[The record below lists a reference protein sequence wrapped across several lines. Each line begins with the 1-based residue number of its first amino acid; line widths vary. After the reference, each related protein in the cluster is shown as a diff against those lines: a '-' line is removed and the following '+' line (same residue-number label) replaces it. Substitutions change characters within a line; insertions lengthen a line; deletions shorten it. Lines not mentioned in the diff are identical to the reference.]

1 MATLERA
8 FQIVFTAVIEHGTIF
23 LPLVFLAF
31 LGAAVWIARRGGGS
45 WRPRGF
51 WCWAGVIVCLLAAA
65 FTSAAF
71 ALQHRVNRVIE
82 DRVAGIRL
90 EVLPDGPERTLADY
104 RGQVVVLNFWATW
117 CPPCRKE
124 MPDLNR
130 LADAYRDRGVVV
142 LTASDEPR
150 EVIDGYTAEHPLTTE
165 NALFT
170 DAGPT
175 PQDLI
180 GNLAYDGR
188 PTTLI
193 LDRDGRLRRLLVG
206 AQSFEVFSEAVE
218 RYL

>member
-8 FQIVFTAVIEHGTIF
+8 FQTVFTAVIEHGAVL
-23 LPLVFLAF
+23 LPLVFLAC
-31 LGAAVWIARRGGGS
+31 LGAAVWIARRGGGG
-45 WRPRGF
+45 WQPRGF
-51 WCWAGVIVCLLAAA
+51 WRWAGVVVCLLAAA
-65 FTSAAF
+65 VSTAAF
-71 ALQHRVNRVIE
+71 ALQHRVNQVIE

-90 EVLPDGPERTLADY
+90 KLLPDGPGRTLADY

-142 LTASDEPR
+142 LTVSDEPR
-150 EVIDGYTAEHPLTTE
+150 EAVDKYTAEYPLTTE

-170 DAGPT
+170 DAGST

-193 LDRDGRLRRLLVG
+193 LDRDGHLRRLLIG
-206 AQSFEVFSEAVE
+206 AQSFEVFSAAVE

>member
-1 MATLERA
+1 MPTLERA
-8 FQIVFTAVIEHGTIF
+8 FQTVFTAVIEHGAVF
-23 LPLVFLAF
+23 LPLIVLAV
-31 LGAAVWIARRGGGS
+31 LGVAVWITRLGGG

-51 WCWAGVIVCLLAAA
+51 WRWAGVVVCLLVAVVS
-65 FTSAAF
+65 TAAF
-71 ALQHRVNRVIE
+71 ALQHRVNQVIE
-82 DRVAGIRL
+82 ARVAGIRL
-90 EVLPDGPERTLADY
+90 ELLPDGSGRTLADY

-142 LTASDEPR
+142 LTVSDEPR
-150 EVIDGYTAEHPLTTE
+150 EAVDKYTAEHPLTTE

-175 PQDLI
+175 PQDRI

-193 LDRDGRLRRLLVG
+193 LDRDGRLRRLLIG
-206 AQSFEVFSEAVE
+206 AQSFEVFSAAVE

>member
-8 FQIVFTAVIEHGTIF
+8 LQTVFTAVVEHGAVF
-23 LPLVFLAF
+23 LPLVVLGV
-31 LGAAVWIARRGGGS
+31 LGAAVWIARRGGRG

-51 WCWAGVIVCLLAAA
+51 WRWVGVIVCLLAAA
-65 FTSAAF
+65 VSTAAF
-71 ALQHRVNRVIE
+71 AFQHRVNRVIE
-82 DRVAGIRL
+82 DRIAGIRL
-90 EVLPDGPERTLADY
+90 QPLPAGPERTLADY

-117 CPPCRKE
+117 CPPCREE
-124 MPDLNR
+124 MPALNR

-142 LTASDEPR
+142 LTVSSEPR
-150 EVIDGYTAEHPLTTE
+150 EAIDRYTAEHPLTTE

-180 GNLAYDGR
+180 GNMAYDGR

-193 LDRDGRLRRLLVG
+193 LDREGRLQSLLIG
-206 AQSFEVFSEAVE
+206 AQSFETFSEAVE
-218 RYL
+218 RRL

>member
-8 FQIVFTAVIEHGTIF
+8 FQIVFTAVIEHGAVL
-23 LPLVFLAF
+23 LPLVFLAC
-31 LGAAVWIARRGGGS
+31 LGAAAWIARRGGGG

-51 WCWAGVIVCLLAAA
+51 WRWAGVVVCLLVASVS
-65 FTSAAF
+65 TAAF
-71 ALQHRVNRVIE
+71 ALQHRLNRVIE

-90 EVLPDGPERTLADY
+90 ELLPDGPERTLADY

-130 LADAYRDRGVVV
+130 LADAYRDSGVVV
-142 LTASDEPR
+142 LTVSDEPR
-150 EVIDGYTAEHPLTTE
+150 EAVDKYTAEHPLTTE

-175 PQDLI
+175 PQDRI

-193 LDRDGRLRRLLVG
+193 LDRDGRLRRLLIG

>member
-1 MATLERA
+1 MPTLERLVQNA
-8 FQIVFTAVIEHGTIF
+8 FTAVIEHGAVL
-23 LPLVFLAF
+23 LPLVFLAC
-31 LGAAVWIARRGGGS
+31 LGAAVWIARRGGGG

-51 WCWAGVIVCLLAAA
+51 WRWAGVVVCLLAAA
-65 FTSAAF
+65 VSTAGF
-71 ALQHRVNRVIE
+71 ALQHRVNQVIE

-90 EVLPDGPERTLADY
+90 ELLPEGPGRTLADY
-104 RGQVVVLNFWATW
+104 RDQVVVLNFWATW

-142 LTASDEPR
+142 LTVSDEPR
-150 EVIDGYTAEHPLTTE
+150 EAVDRYTAEHPLTTE

-170 DAGPT
+170 DAGPS
-175 PQDLI
+175 PQDPI

-193 LDRDGRLRRLLVG
+193 LDRDGRLRRLLIG